1 MAIKMRNVS
10 STSEEAYMT
19 LDGNVIVRRT
29 GPRTWSLLVAGFTG
43 AIPVAGS
50 KADAFA
56 LAKTESDKVDEWLR
70 DVRGKAAASRSVRKR
85 GRYGGVRPGGRRD
98 V

>member
-1 MAIKMRNVS
+1 MKMRNVS
-10 STSEEAYMT
+10 TTSGEAYMT
-19 LDGNVIVRRT
+19 PDGNVIVRRT

-56 LAKTESDKVDEWLR
+56 LAKTESDKVDAWLR
-70 DVRGKAAASRSVRKR
+70 GIREKAAASRSVRKR
-85 GRYGGVRPGGRRD
+85 ARGVRAFGKND
-98 V
+98 I